1 MVYLDY
7 AANCPVVKYPQ
18 QLYRNV
24 LGEGYFL
31 NPNTNYAYKEK
42 RLLSE
47 AENRVKKAIGAKGG
61 KVIFGGTSSQL
72 IENLVMA
79 IRMRTD
85 WNEISYQFYF
95 SPYEHDSIEHFNESE
110 YYEWDNF
117 YVDSLKSIKMAIED
131 CSIDNIVPFVF
142 WQGTQNI
149 TGEVFPAKQ
158 IGELIHEYNGFY
170 ICDGTA
176 QIGHI
181 SIDPNID
188 DWCDFWCCSGHKAG
202 TELGIGCC
210 WVSDRLDKWLNGFK
224 LHGTPNLAGAL
235 AMTQAIED
243 ACDNHKLSQ
252 NSVYYGELLDY
263 LIDGL
268 NEKSIDFQLVPE
280 YEENEPS
287 NKFTLAINA
296 IRLPG
301 FNADA
306 LQQFLASKQVYI
318 SIGGSA
324 CAERHDYRVLENG
337 YNLTKQEANEVIRVS
352 FGEDST
358 AEEVKALVKN
368 ICEFKKIYL
377 DN

>member
-1 MVYLDY
+1 MSDMIFLDF
-7 AANCPVVKYPQ
+7 ASTCPVVKYPQ
-18 QLYRNV
+18 QLYRDV
-24 LGEGYFL
+24 LGKGYFF
-31 NPNTNYAYKEK
+31 NPNANYAYKEK

-72 IENLVMA
+72 IENLVVA

-85 WNEISYQFYF
+85 WNEMSYQFYF
-95 SPYEHDSIEHFNESE
+95 PSYEHDSIEHFNESE
-110 YYEWDNF
+110 YYEWDSF
-117 YVDSLKSIKMAIED
+117 YVDSLKSIEMAIED

-142 WQGTQNI
+142 WQGVQNI
-149 TGEVFPAKQ
+149 TGEVFPVKQ

-170 ICDGTA
+170 ICDGTS

-181 SIDPNID
+181 SIEPNID
-188 DWCDFWCCSGHKAG
+188 EWCDFWCCSGHKAG

-235 AMTQAIED
+235 AMTQAVED
-243 ACDNHKLSQ
+243 ACDKENLTKQEHEWFDLRLYLEQ
-252 NSVYYGELLDY
+252 LFFEQDIEFEYAGEL
-263 LIDGL
+263 I
-268 NEKSIDFQLVPE
+268 VPRLT
-280 YEENEPS
+280 Y
-287 NKFTLAINA
+287 AINA

-306 LQQFLASKQVYI
+306 LQQYLASKQIYV

-324 CAERHDYRVLENG
+324 CAEKHDYRVLNAYG
-337 YNLTKQEANEVIRVS
+337 LSNDEASEVIRVS
-352 FGEDST
+352 FGEDSSV
-358 AEEVKALVKN
+358 EDVMELVEGIVAFRK
-368 ICEFKKIYL
+368 EYL
-377 DN
+377 